1 MSCPGQQACPT
12 SALARGRRYKK
23 VREVQAQ
30 LRDWERGVHEKTEAL
45 REEAERTQAIVEHC
59 RAEGDRMRAALQ
71 RARLR
76 GEHLG
81 G

>member
-1 MSCPGQQACPT
+1 MSYPDKQALN
-12 SALARGRRYKK
+12 SAATRGRRYKK

-30 LRDWERGVHEKTEAL
+30 LRVWERGVHEKTEAL
-45 REEAERTQAIVEHC
+45 REEAERAQAIVEYY
-59 RAEGDRMRAALQ
+59 RVEGDRMRVALQ

-76 GEHLG
+76 EGRLG

>member
-1 MSCPGQQACPT
+1 M
-12 SALARGRRYKK
+12 
-23 VREVQAQ
+23 QAQ
-30 LRDWERGVHEKTEAL
+30 LRGWERGVHEKTEAL